1 MGGLA
6 AAQLAEQSIQY
17 RGMASSEQEDLLT
30 VALVRIEEGGQV
42 PAPAP
47 KDYWLRVRDEL
58 VRKVIALHTT
68 VEATAAAAADQV
80 LGWATSVGLDVV
92 VYQSPL
98 AILTAMVI
106 QDVVT
111 ARQTG
116 RSNGEEL
123 QTRRLIGLSIASPAV
138 TASTTKTRIGFAPSS
153 GRGANTYRAEASVKQ
168 QPFEDYINELA
179 DKLDEAYAAEYRG
192 ETISLGPLS
201 AHVLAAICP
210 LWPFC
215 T

>member
-1 MGGLA
+1 MDGLA

-30 VALVRIEEGGQV
+30 VALVRIEEGRQV

-68 VEATAAAAADQV
+68 VEATAPAAADQV
-80 LGWATSVGLDVV
+80 LGWAISVGLDVV

-116 RSNGEEL
+116 DQMARTADEAANWIIDRLSRSYSLDDEDKD
-123 QTRRLIGLSIASPAV
+123 RLRAFV
-138 TASTTKTRIGFAPSS
+138 R
-153 GRGANTYRAEASVKQ
+153 RGANIYRAEASVKQ